1 MRSHHH
7 MKGQTQM
14 NAKRPQAGS
23 SAVPS
28 ARARTSAAPPPK
40 TPKPRAPRAPTLQPT
55 ETPGV
60 YVNKLGVKCDAQGV
74 ALTFKQLR
82 AIDVEVTR
90 ELGNEEATLDPLTF
104 LKRLMSDPTASMA
117 VRVDAAKAAATYTH
131 RKPSQGVDG
140 GLDANGNPL
149 PLFVFPMERVK
160 HWPEAKVD
168 LLLEAL
174 GELGVPTT
182 GAYDEAERSKAAALV
197 AVGMSGS
204 A

>member
-1 MRSHHH
+1 M
-7 MKGQTQM
+7 
-14 NAKRPQAGS
+14 QA
-23 SAVPS
+23 
-28 ARARTSAAPPPK
+28 
-40 TPKPRAPRAPTLQPT
+40 T

-60 YVNKLGVKCDAQGV
+60 YVNALGVKCDAKGV

-90 ELGNEEATLDPLTF
+90 ELGNEAETLDPLTF

-131 RKPSQGVDG
+131 RKPSQGLDG
-140 GLDANGNPL
+140 GLDANGQPL
-149 PLFVFPMERVK
+149 PLFVFPLDKLRAWPEERVQL
-160 HWPEAKVD
+160 V
-168 LLLEAL
+168 LEAL
-174 GELGVPTT
+174 RELGVVTSDPL
-182 GAYDEAERSKAAALV
+182 DAESTERAKAMV